1 LIVLCSVCFVPR
13 NDDISYKLNVF
24 KQLLSRFILI
34 FRLKKK
40 EQNPKA
46 THPLIFR
53 EILSVTMILFAI
65 IDILGAIPVII
76 QVRQRVGHIESEKA
90 SIAVL
95 VLMIV
100 FLFVGDELLG
110 IIGLD
115 ISSFAIAGSLVIFI
129 IAMEMI
135 LGVDFFKEEIPTS
148 ASIVPL
154 AFPLIAGAGTM
165 TTLLS
170 LKSQYQTQNIIVGIV
185 INTLFVYLV
194 LKNVKWIEKL
204 LGPVGLAIL
213 RKSFG
218 IILLAIAIK
227 LFRSNTHL

>member
-1 LIVLCSVCFVPR
+1 MHPL
-13 NDDISYKLNVF
+13 VF
-24 KQLLSRFILI
+24 K
-34 FRLKKK
+34 
-40 EQNPKA
+40 
-46 THPLIFR
+46 

-76 QVRQRVGHIESEKA
+76 EMRSRVGHIESEKA

-100 FLFVGDELLG
+100 FLFVGDKLLD

-115 ISSFAIAGSLVIFI
+115 VSSFAIAGSLVIFI
-129 IAMEMI
+129 IAMEMVMGI
-135 LGVDFFKEEIPTS
+135 RLFKEEMPETV
-148 ASIVPL
+148 SIVPI

-170 LKSQYQTQNIIVGIV
+170 LKTQYQTQNILVGIV
-185 INTLFVYLV
+185 VNTLFVYLV
-194 LKNVKWIEKL
+194 LKNVKWLEKL
-204 LGPVGLAIL
+204 LGKTGLGIL
-213 RKSFG
+213 RKAFG

>member
-1 LIVLCSVCFVPR
+1 M
-13 NDDISYKLNVF
+13 
-24 KQLLSRFILI
+24 
-34 FRLKKK
+34 
-40 EQNPKA
+40 
-46 THPLIFR
+46 HPLIFR
-53 EILSVTMILFAI
+53 EVLSVTMILFAI
-65 IDILGAIPVII
+65 IDILGAVPII
-76 QVRQRVGHIESEKA
+76 IELRQRVGHIQSEKA

-95 VLMIV
+95 VLMIA
-100 FLFVGDELLG
+100 FLFGGEELLS

-115 ISSFAIAGSLVIFI
+115 VSSFAIAGSLVIFI

-135 LGVDFFKEEIPTS
+135 LGHKLFKEEMSDT

-170 LKSQYQTQNIIVGIV
+170 LKTQYQTQDIIAGIV
-185 INTLFVYLV
+185 LNTIFVYIV
-194 LKNVKWIEKL
+194 LKNVKWLEKL
-204 LGPVGLAIL
+204 LGKTGVNIL
-213 RKSFG
+213 RKAFG